1 MSFMYCQSCGNKI
14 EYSLQKPNFC
24 PKCGTSLSVSSRQIT
39 NNPAPAPQEEVQGSL
54 HVPKI
59 TKLDFEITNKPRN
72 DETFGSIIGRGSIG
86 ETKRK
91 PYVPKHGS
99 ALQDS
104 VEMCKSSKSKDIDER
119 G

>member
-1 MSFMYCQSCGNKI
+1 MYCQSCGNKI

-24 PKCGTSLSVSSRQIT
+24 PKCGNSLSVSSRQIT
-39 NNPAPAPQEEVQGSL
+39 NNPAPAPQEEVQGSS
-54 HVPKI
+54 HVPEI
-59 TKLDFEITNKPRN
+59 TKLDFEIINQAG
-72 DETFGSIIGRGSIG
+72 DDQTFGSIIGKGSIG

-99 ALQDS
+99 VLKDS
-104 VEMCKSSKSKDIDER
+104 VEMCRSSKSKDIEQS